1 MTAQPIA
8 AVSGTSNPD
17 DAIVVM
23 MLQNCAESNDEWET
37 VLIGAIAK
45 YLRIDAS
52 RVAVGI
58 DPTSEG
64 YCLVEV
70 TISQADCAG
79 TVDIISLLEFLENGL
94 SDTFS
99 ELHTYVAQD
108 LPVDVTL
115 DHSVFFVA
123 QQPSTIYESARV
135 ESTTSNTTTSSE
147 LAWYYYAIAGFMIG
161 MVIVFGAS
169 KLFSGKASN
178 DTVKHTPLTPER
190 RYSIADLLAAT
201 ERRSSIDVNNVRLHN
216 AL

>member
-1 MTAQPIA
+1 MTAQPIT
-8 AVSGTSNPD
+8 AVAGSTNPD

-23 MLQNCAESNDEWET
+23 MLQNCDETNDEWET
-37 VLIGAIAK
+37 ALIGAIAK
-45 YLRIDAS
+45 YLRIDTS
-52 RVAVGI
+52 RVAVEI

-79 TVDIISLLEFLENGL
+79 TVDIVSLLEYLENGL
-94 SDTFS
+94 MDTFS

-108 LPVDVTL
+108 LPVDVSL
-115 DHSVFFVA
+115 DHTVFFVA
-123 QQPSTIYESARV
+123 QQPSNIYESASV
-135 ESTTSNTTTSSE
+135 SSASTSTTSSSE
-147 LAWYYYAIAGFMIG
+147 LAWYYYVIAGLVAG
-161 MVIVFGAS
+161 VIVVLGAS
-169 KLFSGKASN
+169 KLFSGSKSN
-178 DTVKHTPLTPER
+178 DSVKHSPLTPER